1 VTKRSARH
9 LLAAS
14 ASAVL
19 AAVLV
24 APTAHAGEA
33 DKAPAAPARPA
44 NPHGAK
50 KTARLAAPARQ
61 APGRSVGSPTEG
73 KLVGG
78 AHLTEGPN
86 VRVVPQYAGG
96 DVRWGLESLVG
107 MLDRAARSVHKQF
120 PDAVMSVGH
129 LSKSGGGEIDH
140 HASHESGRDADVG
153 FYVKNHIGK
162 PVYADHFVPFAGDG
176 TSKGWPGARFD
187 DAKNWALVA
196 SLVSDPQAKVT
207 HLFVATPLR
216 ARLLAY
222 AERVGVPAPL
232 RQRASEVMAQPHG
245 SLPHDDH
252 FHVRIACPVGME
264 KCIEQPLAK
273 RGAHEHVA
281 VAPPAHGRAHGAS
294 SRAAGAPPSRPTPA
308 RSHTDAKAA
317 AKPREKDDEATAKA
331 EKSESIVPSLAP
343 IVPGLDE
350 AVIVSPLFPAKDGP
364 RASES
369 TPSDARRGAPGQPS
383 ERPVDD
389 PDGVLELE

>member
-1 VTKRSARH
+1 VKTRSARH

-14 ASAVL
+14 AAAVL

-24 APTAHAGEA
+24 APPAHAGEA
-33 DKAPAAPARPA
+33 DKARAAPSRPA
-44 NPHGAK
+44 NPHVGK

-73 KLVGG
+73 KLLGG
-78 AHLTEGPN
+78 AHLTEGAN

-153 FYVKNHIGK
+153 FYVKNHLGK
-162 PVYADHFVPFAGDG
+162 PVYADHFVQFAGDG
-176 TSKGWPGARFD
+176 TSKVWPGARFD

-196 SLVSDPQAKVT
+196 ALVSDPQAKVT

-222 AERVGVPAPL
+222 AERVGVPAAL

-273 RGAHEHVA
+273 RGGRGAHEHGA
-281 VAPPAHGRAHGAS
+281 VASNAHGRAHGVGAS
-294 SRAAGAPPSRPTPA
+294 SHAAGAAPSRPTPA
-308 RSHTDAKAA
+308 RPHTDA
-317 AKPREKDDEATAKA
+317 AKPRDKDDEATAKA
-331 EKSESIVPSLAP
+331 SKSESIVPSLAP

-350 AVIVSPLFPAKDGP
+350 AVIVSPLVPAKDGP
-364 RASES
+364 KASEGA
-369 TPSDARRGAPGQPS
+369 TSDARPGAPGQPS

-389 PDGVLELE
+389 PDGVLE